1 MVPFFV
7 SLSFSNPMDGG
18 GNSSLTLATVAS
30 VVANVSGVLT
40 GGLYLFLRSSTI
52 TTIGPKD
59 KIPDYERQKFKGSI
73 RRGPDTTEY
82 DDPQISQ
89 TEPGP
94 RSPTG
99 RESQEILV
107 GMGLGNPPESRNE
120 MRSPTSDRFVFN
132 DYAPSDPQSVL
143 DSTTTTRAPEPTQLT
158 RSTSRTLGR
167 RPSTS
172 YSLFPSNQPNSS
184 QNPTPNPA
192 ILLPSTAYS
201 PNPNVGAIEPKALL
215 VPNSARALMP
225 PPPMGPEG
233 FRSHRR
239 DSSLQSH
246 ATVQIGL
253 RFSNVADIG
262 NLASKDS
269 IEMERVHSLGCP
281 DRTTQ
286 STSQR
291 PSPLSRVE
299 QTGSRASH
307 VRSVSESSRM
317 ETMKSLPPVPL
328 PRSPAPAA
336 APSPSTT
343 ARESPAPTLSP
354 TVYTPPNT
362 TAPPVKTRMVSPK
375 GVGFNMPRRA
385 ATTPEQDVPDVPV
398 PAPLRIRGYSN
409 AEKGREDWI

>member
-73 RRGPDTTEY
+73 RRGPDTTEL
-82 DDPQISQ
+82 DDHQISQ
-89 TEPGP
+89 TEPSP
-94 RSPTG
+94 RSPAG

-107 GMGLGNPPESRNE
+107 GMGARNSPESRNE
-120 MRSPTSDRFVFN
+120 LRSPTSDRFVFN
-132 DYAPSDPQSVL
+132 DYAPSNPQSVL
-143 DSTTTTRAPEPTQLT
+143 DSTTLRAPESAQL
-158 RSTSRTLGR
+158 STSAPRGLGR

-172 YSLFPSNQPNSS
+172 YSLFPSNQPNPS
-184 QNPTPNPA
+184 QNPIPNPSM
-192 ILLPSTAYS
+192 LLPSTAYS
-201 PNPNVGAIEPKALL
+201 PNPNIGAPEPSSLQ
-215 VPNSARALMP
+215 VPTSARALKP

-233 FRSHRR
+233 FRHHRR

-262 NLASKDS
+262 NLANKDS

-281 DRTTQ
+281 DKTRQ

-291 PSPLSRVE
+291 PSPLSTAE
-299 QTGSRASH
+299 QAGSRESHLRSASD
-307 VRSVSESSRM
+307 SSRM
-317 ETMKSLPPVPL
+317 ETMKSLPPVP
-328 PRSPAPAA
+328 PRSPAA
-336 APSPSTT
+336 APVPTPT
-343 ARESPAPTLSP
+343 ATPRDSPAPTLSP

-362 TAPPVKTRMVSPK
+362 AAPVKTRMVSPK
-375 GVGFNMPRRA
+375 GVGFNTPRRA
-385 ATTPEQDVPDVPV
+385 ATTPEQDVPV
-398 PAPLRIRGYSN
+398 PAPLRIRGYSD
-409 AEKGREDWI
+409 AERSRGDWI